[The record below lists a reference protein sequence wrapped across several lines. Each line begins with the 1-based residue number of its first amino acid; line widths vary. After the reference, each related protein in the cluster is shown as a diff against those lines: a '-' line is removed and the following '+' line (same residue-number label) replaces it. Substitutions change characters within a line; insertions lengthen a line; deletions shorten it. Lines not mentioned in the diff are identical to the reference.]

1 MSEKNKEL
9 KEELRMV
16 KLLYN
21 IIKDKRV
28 QKRFE
33 TTLTVNMETGEVSDK
48 RMIDE
53 CEDYLIKK
61 AKELVDE
68 ITDENQ

>member
-21 IIKDKRV
+21 IVKDKRV

>member
-1 MSEKNKEL
+1 MSDKNKKL
-9 KEELRMV
+9 KEEVRMV

-21 IIKDKRV
+21 IVIDKRV

>member
-1 MSEKNKEL
+1 MSDKNKKL

-21 IIKDKRV
+21 IVKDKRV

-61 AKELVDE
+61 AKELVDK

>member
-1 MSEKNKEL
+1 MSDKNKEL

>member
-61 AKELVDE
+61 AKELLDE

>member
-68 ITDENQ
+68 ITDEN